1 MYSSPPPYETQA
13 AYSTPPGCLRRFLI
27 PVVAVLITSSL
38 LVFGLNKIEIVQAE
52 SPAPLRAEEP
62 LIQPGI
68 SSLFTPEVQYWS
80 EEIVAWSE
88 KYQLDPNLVA
98 TVMQIESCGF
108 VLAESGAGAK
118 GLFQVMPYHF
128 KDGENPYQPDI
139 NAKRGLH
146 YLRAAQEAGGNPR
159 LALAG
164 YNGGING
171 ASLPEE
177 EWPEETQR
185 YVFWGLKIYK
195 DAKNGLEHSNRLG
208 EWLTSGGASLCQ
220 KARDSQR

>member
-1 MYSSPPPYETQA
+1 MYSSPPPFNTQA

-27 PVVAVLITSSL
+27 PVVTVLITSSL

-52 SPAPLRAEEP
+52 SPAPAIALDQN
-62 LIQPGI
+62 LQQGI
-68 SSLFTPEVQYWS
+68 SPIFTSEVQFWE
-80 EEIVAWSE
+80 EEILVWSE
-88 KYQLDPNLVA
+88 KYQLDPLLVA

-108 VLAESGAGAK
+108 MLAESGAGAI

-128 KDGENPYQPDI
+128 RDGENPYQPDT
-139 NAKRGLH
+139 NAKRGLQ
-146 YLRAAQEAGGNPR
+146 YLRQAKEAGGNPR

-185 YVFWGLKIYK
+185 YVYWGLKIYK
-195 DAKNGLEHSNRLG
+195 DAKNGLNHSARLN
-208 EWLTSGGASLCQ
+208 EWLAFGGASLCQ
-220 KARDSQR
+220 KASESQR